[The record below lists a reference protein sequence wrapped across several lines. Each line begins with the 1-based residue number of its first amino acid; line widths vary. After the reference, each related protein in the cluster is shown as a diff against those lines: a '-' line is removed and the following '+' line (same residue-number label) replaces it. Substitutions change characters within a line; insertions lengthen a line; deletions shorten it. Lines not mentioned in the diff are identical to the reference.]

1 MDINSLNSDRLNADM
16 MRTSQLEKNL
26 QQFEKIAG
34 NENISR
40 KKKIDEA
47 AEGFE
52 SMFVNMMLSQMRKSI
67 PKSDLLGNTPGK
79 EIFEEM
85 FDQEISKKIAQR
97 GGLGIA
103 DALKRT
109 FEEHYARQKP
119 QNTGDAQ

>member
-85 FDQEISKKIAQR
+85 FDQEISKKNLLACT
-97 GGLGIA
+97 A
-103 DALKRT
+103 DAWKSS
-109 FEEHYARQKP
+109 
-119 QNTGDAQ
+119 